1 MVLQVSSKH
10 RYNMSLLKQ
19 WFKVSAHTG
28 IQADIGFQMSG
39 YAVSESQG
47 SLTLTVVVE
56 GNVSRPFNVS
66 ITAVDGTASCES
78 FIWLQINIILQ
89 CHLYYVSWILP
100 PQPVSILPRIHP
112 CINNLTHAARSDYEL
127 LQTLLTIS
135 PGISFYPI
143 NITIYDNTVVELTG
157 FRRFSLN
164 LTTVESSVMF
174 TNRTSTITI
183 YDNDCK

>member
-1 MVLQVSSKH
+1 MLVHPMLLSSWYLKLLSTSLTKMVLQVSSKH

-78 FIWLQINIILQ
+78 FIWLQINNVIYIVYHEFSL
-89 CHLYYVSWILP
+89 HNLYLYYLEF
-100 PQPVSILPRIHP
+100 IHV
-112 CINNLTHAARSDYEL
+112 L
-127 LQTLLTIS
+127 
-135 PGISFYPI
+135 
-143 NITIYDNTVVELTG
+143 ITWHMQQEVIMSCFKL
-157 FRRFSLN
+157 FSLSA
-164 LTTVESSVMF
+164 LEYH
-174 TNRTSTITI
+174 STQST
-183 YDNDCK
+183 